1 MPKETKSKPAK
12 PTVELKQHKLVTH
25 RHGATIAFHPIGG
38 SHVQIMLGK
47 QISVD
52 KKPRFHR
59 HQELGPWGDF
69 SDDKDVDRKSN
80 WKEHEEAAKAEAY
93 KAIQFLEGNL
103 PGWWKGD
110 PPIDKGNFLSQPET
124 ENQEGGA
131 ESQE

>member
-1 MPKETKSKPAK
+1 MSKKATSKPAK

-47 QISVD
+47 QASSD
-52 KKPRFHR
+52 QKPRFHR
-59 HQELGPWGDF
+59 HQELGPWGSF
-69 SDDKDVDRKSN
+69 VDAPEPQGGDQ
-80 WKEHEEAAKAEAY
+80 WKEHEQLAKDEAY